1 MGRLFPSRTGPPETG
16 TGDVVQTARM
26 LPERRP
32 TASPTAT
39 AGVLFLA
46 DISGYTR
53 FLRAVE
59 EAHREDVFAGETVPD
74 AYAFVSSLLD
84 GIVESI
90 VPPFQ
95 LSKLEGDAVFAW
107 SDDSATMP
115 RGGELLTL
123 VARSYAAFRDQ
134 LGRALEIWTCRCGS
148 CALVSTLDLKFV
160 LHAGPFVVQSIAGR
174 TELVGPTVVMAH
186 RLLKSGAATL
196 VGHGAYA
203 LITDPAAQELD
214 VPTQDSMPLVEE
226 IEHYLPVR
234 AHVYSVPDLP
244 N

>member
-1 MGRLFPSRTGPPETG
+1 
-16 TGDVVQTARM
+16 M
-26 LPERRP
+26 LPERRS
-32 TASPTAT
+32 TASPKAT

-53 FLRAVE
+53 FLRVVE
-59 EAHREDVFAGETVPD
+59 EAHREDVFGGEQVPD

-84 GIVESI
+84 GIIESI
-90 VPPFQ
+90 VPPLE

-107 SDDSATMP
+107 SDDTAAMP
-115 RGGELLTL
+115 CGGELLTFI
-123 VARSYAAFRDQ
+123 ARCYAEFRHQ

-148 CALVSTLDLKFV
+148 CALVGTLDLKFV

-186 RLLKSGAATL
+186 RLLKSGAATV

-203 LITDPAAQELD
+203 LITDQAAQQLD
-214 VPTQDSMPLVEE
+214 VPTAESMPLVEE
-226 IEHYLPVR
+226 IEHYLPVH
-234 AHVYSVPDLP
+234 AHVYSVPDIHH
-244 N
+244 